1 MGRSRQLGARLVAL
15 ALVLAPRA
23 ASAADDEALDDDV
36 LVRGRTAGGF
46 VSRARLE
53 DAPREITD
61 AASLIEPLPGVHVR
75 RLGADDSF
83 ATLSVRGTSSS
94 QVAVYLAGV
103 PLSGGADP
111 TLDLATLPLWP
122 GAQARVFRSFAPA
135 ALGRG
140 SLGGTLVLDPPSPR
154 APKSTEVWAGV
165 GSFGQRRL
173 RIGDIRGEPGGLRV
187 ATGLSASRAGDDFDF
202 VDPNATSRA
211 GVDVFTTRQ
220 NAGHAAASGLVSI
233 AMPLGREG
241 DGAVTVTALAQGRR
255 QELPGGIRNPTPLQ
269 QLDSS
274 RLVSAVELSQR
285 AGGGVL
291 GVRGWGR
298 REGLA
303 LRDGSDAFTVS
314 AGGASRTDDAIVA
327 AGGSV
332 GWKARPG
339 SDRSTIEVRL
349 DGSGERYAPGSWQ
362 GAVAPPSARRTN
374 GGLALDAETRLL
386 ASRALVL
393 AASGRADTWHDTTAD
408 GEGRTVAR
416 PTGHLGVELAV
427 GPAVLAS
434 HAGVLA
440 RPASFVERFGNRG
453 AFLPQPD
460 LRPESATT
468 IDLGGRVGGKIAKA
482 VRVDLE
488 SAAFATWAEDLIV
501 FVNTGAYGRA
511 RAENIGDARLVG
523 LESQL
528 RVTAWRADLRVSYTA
543 LGTENGS
550 ECRFV
555 LGRCERPPLPGRPT
569 NDLVVDLA
577 YQAGP
582 LRLRY
587 GLDVVSGIDTS
598 RSGAEDLK
606 VPARALHSLGAR
618 LAIPDVPGLTASLD
632 IRNLFDL
639 RAADYA
645 SAVGGTV
652 RVPIGDLYQYPLPG
666 RRLFFALRYTPR

>member
-1 MGRSRQLGARLVAL
+1 MGRSAKLGARLLTLAL
-15 ALVLAPRA
+15 ALAPRA
-23 ASAADDEALDDDV
+23 ASADDDPADDV
-36 LVRGRTAGGF
+36 VVRGRSAGGF
-46 VSRARLE
+46 VSRGRLE

-94 QVAVYLAGV
+94 QVAVFLAGV

-122 GAQARVFRSFAPA
+122 GAQARVYRSFAPA

-154 APKSTEVWAGV
+154 APRSTEVWAGI

-173 RIGDIRGEPGGLRV
+173 RLGDIRGEASGLRV
-187 ATGLSASRAGDDFDF
+187 ATGLSASRSDDDFDY
-202 VDPNATSRA
+202 VDPNATARA
-211 GVDVFTTRQ
+211 GADVFTTRR

-233 AMPLGREG
+233 AMPLGRDG

-255 QELPGGIRNPTPLQ
+255 QELPGGIRSPTPFQ

-274 RLVSAVELSQR
+274 RLVSAFELSR
-285 AGGGVL
+285 RVGAGTL

-303 LRDGSDAFTVS
+303 LRDAIDAPVVNV
-314 AGGASRTDDAIVA
+314 GGASRTDDAIVA
-327 AGGSV
+327 AGASL

-339 SDRSTIEVRL
+339 TDRSSVEIRL
-349 DGSGERYAPGSWQ
+349 DGSGERYAPGTWE
-362 GAVAPPSARRTN
+362 GAVAPSSARRTN

-393 AASGRADTWHDTTAD
+393 AASGRADTWHDTTD
-408 GEGRTVAR
+408 GGEGRTVAR
-416 PTGHLGVELAV
+416 PTGHVGAELAV
-427 GPAVLAS
+427 GPAVLAT
-434 HAGVLA
+434 HAGLLA

-453 AFLPQPD
+453 AFLPQPE

-468 IDLGGRVGGKIAKA
+468 IDLGGRVGGKVAER
-482 VRVDLE
+482 VRIDLE
-488 SAAFATWAEDLIV
+488 SAVFATWADDLIV

-511 RAENIGDARLVG
+511 RAENIGSARLFG

-528 RVTAWRADLRVSYTA
+528 RVSAWRAELRVSYTA

-598 RSGAEDLK
+598 RSGADDLK
-606 VPARALHSLGAR
+606 VPARALHSVGAR
-618 LAIPDVPGLTASLD
+618 LAIPDVPGLSASLD
-632 IRNLFDL
+632 VRNLFDL

-645 SAVGGTV
+645 SAVGGTL
-652 RVPIGDLYQYPLPG
+652 RVPIGDVYQYPLPG